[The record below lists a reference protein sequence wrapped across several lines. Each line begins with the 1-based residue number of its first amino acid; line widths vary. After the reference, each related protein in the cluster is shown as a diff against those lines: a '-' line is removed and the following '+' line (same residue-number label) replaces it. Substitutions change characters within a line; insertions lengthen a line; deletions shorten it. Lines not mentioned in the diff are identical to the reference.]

1 MSNAYKEEIIALAII
16 LDFILGDPLWLYH
29 PVRLIGFL
37 ANKLEKLLRKT
48 LPYSLKLAGVILNI
62 TIVGGTFAF
71 FYFVSLSIFKVNYY
85 LGFGFEAVF
94 IYFSLA
100 INSLTK
106 EGRIIKKMLANNQ
119 TAQAKA
125 RIRTLV
131 SRDLSQESRNG
142 LIRATLETFTE
153 NLSDGVIAPLFFA
166 MLGGAPLAMT
176 YKAVNTLDSMV
187 GYKNERYK
195 DLGWFSAKLD
205 DIVNYIPARI
215 TGLLIIFSSAVLL
228 KHPLKALKAWRN
240 SSKKCPSPN
249 GGIPIATFAGAMNII
264 LGGDC
269 YDKEG
274 RVVKIPEVGAG
285 RKELLISD
293 IKWVNIFIYLSASV
307 MTAAYFLLMLWI

>member
-166 MLGGAPLAMT
+166 ML
-176 YKAVNTLDSMV
+176 YHQCK
-187 GYKNERYK
+187 Y
-195 DLGWFSAKLD
+195 
-205 DIVNYIPARI
+205 
-215 TGLLIIFSSAVLL
+215 L
-228 KHPLKALKAWRN
+228 K
-240 SSKKCPSPN
+240 
-249 GGIPIATFAGAMNII
+249 
-264 LGGDC
+264 
-269 YDKEG
+269 
-274 RVVKIPEVGAG
+274 
-285 RKELLISD
+285 
-293 IKWVNIFIYLSASV
+293 
-307 MTAAYFLLMLWI
+307 